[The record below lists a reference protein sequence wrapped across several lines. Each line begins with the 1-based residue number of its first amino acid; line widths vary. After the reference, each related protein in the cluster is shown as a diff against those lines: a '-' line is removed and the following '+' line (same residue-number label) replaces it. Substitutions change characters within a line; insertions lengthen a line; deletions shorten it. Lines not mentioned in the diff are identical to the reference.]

1 MTIDTSKEAVE
12 RMANAARSA
21 EYRQFPHGVFAD
33 TFDALAAERDAQAAR
48 ADAAEAEVARLTAV
62 LDKVS
67 NDLMHADMR
76 RITAETE
83 LSALRAGQ
91 DALVAAAYVDAGAV
105 AADRCAAY
113 GAREIARL
121 VKEHVIRRTTADA
134 TAAMNAKLR
143 AERNKARRAIVD
155 RIKLQEASYTRRR
168 DKHEPLAPSCSNMWD
183 VIEFG
188 REAAENLAATVFN
201 MIEPEGK

>member
-91 DALVAAAYVDAGAV
+91 DALVAAAYEAAAKLAV
-105 AADRCAAY
+105 PEERGSQAYQNEFADGCRHTGWRLNAAIHA
-113 GAREIARL
+113 L
-121 VKEHVIRRTTADA
+121 TPADA
-134 TAAMNAKLR
+134 TAALDAKLR
-143 AERNKARRAIVD
+143 AERNKARRDAAKLYENGGGPGLGGWDYFGDFYDAI
-155 RIKLQEASYTRRR
+155 
-168 DKHEPLAPSCSNMWD
+168 LA
-183 VIEFG
+183 
-188 REAAENLAATVFN
+188 
-201 MIEPEGK
+201 MIEPEEPTNE